1 MPQNIKVAR
10 VFAGLGLV
18 FAIIGILLYAA
29 TSVSEVIL
37 LAPFVI
43 AILLSIAVFVMVNDK
58 RYR

>member
-1 MPQNIKVAR
+1 MAR